1 MESESPT
8 PQLSRRNTARW
19 VAVTGG
25 AQIVRFVT
33 TLLSTAILARLLEPK
48 DFGLIAAAAPVLAFT
63 AMLQNLGINEA
74 LIQRSD
80 LHKGHINALFVVL
93 MGMGLAV
100 SAVLFFLAPLIAAG
114 LAEPRL
120 TSIIQA
126 MAGLGLGVAAATT
139 PLSLLNRQL
148 KFKQLALIDVASVVA
163 GLIVGVIVA
172 LLTRS
177 YWSLVLMQ
185 GATIAVQLAGS
196 ALLARWTPGR
206 ALFDGEFRKMIGL
219 GTGFSTFNLLNFLS
233 RNADILMIAR
243 MHGTTAVGH
252 YERAY
257 KMMLAPLWQSVT
269 PFGRVLTPVLAR
281 LQGDPAAYR
290 QRYFEAVT
298 MLMAGVQPAILAA
311 LVFPAAAVEVVLGA
325 GWQPATPIFFW
336 LCLTGLHQ
344 IQTLTLGWLF
354 VSQGRAKE
362 FALLGAMGAA
372 IIVTAFFIGLPF
384 GPAGVAMAYAIVDI
398 GMRAPLTWWLA
409 GRRGPVSLSTLVG
422 NALPHAIALA
432 ATAAVLL
439 MLARAIL
446 LDAWTTMISA
456 ASLSYIIYT
465 AVLLGFPKK
474 RRLATSLAL
483 GAVQR
488 LMPRHS

>member
-1 MESESPT
+1 MTSETPT

-25 AQIVRFVT
+25 AQAVRFVT
-33 TLLSTAILARLLEPK
+33 TLLSTAILARLLEPT
-48 DFGLIAAAAPVLAFT
+48 DFGLIAAAGPVLSFT

-74 LIQRSD
+74 LIQRPN
-80 LHKGHINALFVVL
+80 LHKGHVNALFAVV

-100 SAVLFFLAPLIAAG
+100 SIALFFLAPPIAAA
-114 LAEPRL
+114 LNEPRL
-120 TSIIQA
+120 TGIIQA
-126 MAGLGLGVAAATT
+126 MAGMSLVVAAATT

-148 KFKQLALIDVASVVA
+148 KFKQLAMIDVASVVV
-163 GLIVGVIVA
+163 GLFVGA
-172 LLTRS
+172 AFAFATRS

-185 GATIAVQLAGS
+185 AATIFVQLVGAVV
-196 ALLARWTPGR
+196 LARWRPGA
-206 ALFDGEFRKMIGL
+206 ALFDAEFRKMIGL
-219 GTGFSTFNLLNFLS
+219 GAGFSTFNLLNFLS
-233 RNADILMIAR
+233 RNADILLIAR
-243 MHGTTAVGH
+243 VHGTAAVGY

-281 LQGDPAAYR
+281 LQGDPDAYR

-298 MLMAGVQPAILAA
+298 MLMTGVQPAIVAA
-311 LVFPAAAVEVVLGA
+311 LIFPGSAVEVVLGP
-325 GWQPATPIFFW
+325 GWQYATPIFFW

-362 FALLGAMGAA
+362 FAILGGAGAA
-372 IIVTAFFIGLPF
+372 IIVTSFVIGLPF
-384 GPAGVAMAYAIVDI
+384 GPAGVAMAYAIADI
-398 GMRAPLTWWLA
+398 LLRAPLTWWVA
-409 GRRGPVSLSTLVG
+409 GRRGPVDLAALIR
-422 NALPHAIALA
+422 NAVPHAVASGV
-432 ATAAVLL
+432 TAVFLFGWAQIVT
-439 MLARAIL
+439 
-446 LDAWTTMISA
+446 LDHLTTMISA
-456 ASLSYIIYT
+456 ACISYLVYGL
-465 AVLLGFPKK
+465 VLVIFPAK

-488 LMPRHS
+488 FSPRHP